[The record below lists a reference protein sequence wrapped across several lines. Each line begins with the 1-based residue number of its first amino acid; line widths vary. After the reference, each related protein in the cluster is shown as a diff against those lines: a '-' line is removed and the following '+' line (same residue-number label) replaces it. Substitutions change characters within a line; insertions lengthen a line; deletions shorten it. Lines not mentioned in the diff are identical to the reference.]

1 MDETRPALYGT
12 RSTILV
18 VIVNYRTAALTLKCL
33 QSLSAE
39 VQADGAIRVTVVENA
54 SMQMAQLE
62 SAVQVNGWTRWV
74 RLIDAPRNGGFSY
87 GNNLAIIAALASAT
101 PPDYVV
107 LLNPD
112 TETRGIAMRAL
123 ADFMDA
129 RPEAGIGG
137 SSIENED
144 GSLWPIAFRF
154 PSAFSEIEQAMQ
166 FGPLTRL
173 LRHVK
178 IVHEMT
184 SDSAVVDWVS
194 GACMVIRRQVFD
206 EIGMMDEGYFLY
218 FEEIDFCRR
227 AREKGWPCWYV
238 QASRI
243 MHLSGESTG
252 ASGSGNGGKRMP
264 DYWFASRSRYF
275 VKHHGVWYA
284 RLADLACIAGM
295 AVWHARNALFQRRRQ
310 CRPMMLRDF
319 LRTSVLFM
327 RREAIERRT
336 GIGHGA

>member
-1 MDETRPALYGT
+1 MDDTWPGMNGT

-18 VIVNYRTAALTLKCL
+18 VIVNYRTAALTIKCL

-39 VQADGAIRVTVVENA
+39 VQADRAIRVTVVENA
-54 SMQMAQLE
+54 SGDMAQLE
-62 SAVQVNGWTRWV
+62 AAVQANGWADWV
-74 RLIDAPRNGGFSY
+74 GLIDAQRNGGFSY
-87 GNNLAIIAALASAT
+87 GNNLAVTPALASVV

-112 TETRGIAMRAL
+112 TETRGTAIRAL
-123 ADFMDA
+123 ADFMDT
-129 RPEAGIGG
+129 RPDAGIGG

-154 PSAFSEIEQAMQ
+154 PSACSEIEQEMK

-178 IVHEMT
+178 IIHEMT
-184 SDSAVVDWVS
+184 DESALVDWVS
-194 GACMVIRRQVFD
+194 GACMIIRRTVFD

-227 AREKGWPCWYV
+227 AREKGWSCWYV

-275 VKHHGVWYA
+275 VKHHGIWYA
-284 RLADLACIAGM
+284 RLADLACIIGM
-295 AVWHARNALFQRRRQ
+295 SMWHVRNALFRRRRVS
-310 CRPMMLRDF
+310 RPMMLRDF
-319 LRTSVLFM
+319 LRTSLLF
-327 RREAIERRT
+327 RRRAAIEQRM
-336 GIGHGA
+336 GIGYGA